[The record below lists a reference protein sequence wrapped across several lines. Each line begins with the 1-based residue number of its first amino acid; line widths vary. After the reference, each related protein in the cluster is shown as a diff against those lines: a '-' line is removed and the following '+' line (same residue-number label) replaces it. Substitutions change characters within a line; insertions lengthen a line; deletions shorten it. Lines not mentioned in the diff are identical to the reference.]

1 MGIRKCLEKNI
12 GGDILCNKKTFMLIN
27 ALALADGIQRK
38 ELEKWIAS
46 TAFCPEEKIKAVT
59 ALYDKIGIGGICEEK
74 INAYYVEGLSLL
86 ESIAVPSERKEELK
100 SFVCHLMN
108 RKV

>member
-1 MGIRKCLEKNI
+1 M
-12 GGDILCNKKTFMLIN
+12 KK
-27 ALALADGIQRK
+27 
-38 ELEKWIAS
+38 
-46 TAFCPEEKIKAVT
+46 
-59 ALYDKIGIGGICEEK
+59 K

>member
-1 MGIRKCLEKNI
+1 MRWLWQMGYNGRSLEKMDSFYCFLS
-12 GGDILCNKKTFMLIN
+12 G
-27 ALALADGIQRK
+27 RK
-38 ELEKWIAS
+38 DKS
-46 TAFCPEEKIKAVT
+46 CT

>member
-1 MGIRKCLEKNI
+1 MRWLWQMGYNGRSWKN
-12 GGDILCNKKTFMLIN
+12 GYFYC
-27 ALALADGIQRK
+27 
-38 ELEKWIAS
+38 
-46 TAFCPEEKIKAVT
+46 FCPEEKIKAVT

-100 SFVCHLMN
+100 SLFVI
-108 RKV
+108 

>member
-1 MGIRKCLEKNI
+1 MRWLWQMGYNGRSWKMDSFYC
-12 GGDILCNKKTFMLIN
+12 
-27 ALALADGIQRK
+27 
-38 ELEKWIAS
+38 
-46 TAFCPEEKIKAVT
+46 FCPEEKIKAVT

-74 INAYYVEGLSLL
+74 INAYYIEGLSLL

>member
-1 MGIRKCLEKNI
+1 MCSSDL
-12 GGDILCNKKTFMLIN
+12 
-27 ALALADGIQRK
+27 
-38 ELEKWIAS
+38 
-46 TAFCPEEKIKAVT
+46 EEKIKAVT